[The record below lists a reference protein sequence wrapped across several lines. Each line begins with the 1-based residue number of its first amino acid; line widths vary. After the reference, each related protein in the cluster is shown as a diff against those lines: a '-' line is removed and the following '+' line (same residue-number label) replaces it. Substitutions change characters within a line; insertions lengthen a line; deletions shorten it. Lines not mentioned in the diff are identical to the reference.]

1 LEPILNLLW
10 QPHAKAEREHR
21 ALRLIPRR
29 ALLLGLAIA
38 LTIIAM
44 AGALILSIRAN
55 NWHAAE
61 QSEHDVVTL
70 VSHDI
75 QRNFQLYGLSLQE
88 VVDDLKTP
96 GLLELEPTLV
106 HKLLFDRSS
115 TGEYLGSIQVVD
127 EHGNVFIDSRHTIP
141 ERRNFEGAEFFQHH
155 KHDKSQDMYVGHPF
169 QIDKEGHYAV
179 PVSKRLELA
188 DGTFAGVV
196 VGSIDIAY
204 FRDTFSKIL
213 TGQDSGVSLIMTDGT
228 VLTRYPYNERSVG
241 ENVKGLRV
249 FETAMASNGKT
260 FITVPSTSSEEKQF
274 VATHLDG
281 LPMILIAARTTASIQ
296 RGWFDE
302 AMLIG
307 IITSLLLG
315 ACATLGVI
323 LSRELARRGR
333 AESSLFE
340 ESERLRVTLASIGD
354 AVISTDL
361 RGRIRYM
368 NEAAENF
375 TGWQLA
381 EAMDRAAGEILQISA
396 PGAILNEPVQ
406 SALAGEERRHSSES
420 MVLHH
425 RDGHTLAVEDTSA
438 PIRDRSGQVIGAI
451 AIFHDVSKSREAAL
465 RMTHLAQHDVLTD
478 LPNRVLLRDRLSQ
491 ALERGRRY
499 GSKIAVLFVD
509 LDHFKNVNDSLGHSA
524 GDQLLIKVAKVL
536 QGCVRLSDTVSR
548 QGGDEFVILI
558 TDHADTRG
566 PTRVA
571 EKILHA
577 LREPI
582 EIQNHRLPVS
592 ASIGIA
598 MFPDD
603 GVTAE
608 ELIKNADAA
617 MYLAKQSER
626 NTYQFFTAALGE
638 QATRR
643 LQFESEIAEGLRRNE
658 FFLHYQPQ
666 FRSGSRDFIGVEALV
681 RWRRGDRIISPMDFI
696 PVAEECGQIIA
707 LGERVLEMAC
717 AQLRIWQDEGGPP
730 FTVAV
735 NISAHQLR
743 SAGFPDRVAKIIL
756 EHGVN
761 PRQLE
766 FEITES
772 AILDAGERT
781 RVAFEAFRKI
791 GIGIALDDFGT
802 GYSSLSNLKD
812 FPITRVKIDKSFV
825 KNIVGNQGDRA
836 IVKAVIT
843 MADSFDLRV
852 IAEGVETE
860 AQMLNLIDLGCDELQ
875 GFMLGR
881 PAPADQIDYGAALAV
896 QLY

>member
-1 LEPILNLLW
+1 MNHQW
-10 QPHAKAEREHR
+10 QPRAKTKNNQQQT
-21 ALRLIPRR
+21 LRLVPRR
-29 ALLLGLAIA
+29 ALFLGVAIA
-38 LTIIAM
+38 VMIMTLA
-44 AGALILSIRAN
+44 AGLIYNIRAN
-55 NWHAAE
+55 NWRAAE

-96 GLLELEPTLV
+96 GLLELEPSLV
-106 HKLLFDRSS
+106 HKLMFDRSS
-115 TGEYLGSIQVVD
+115 TAEYLGSIQVLD
-127 EHGNVFIDSRHTIP
+127 EHGNVFIDSRRAIP
-141 ERRNFEGAEFFQHH
+141 ERRNFENSDFFQHH
-155 KHDKSQDMYVGHPF
+155 KLDKNPAMYVGHPF
-169 QIDKEGHYAV
+169 VLDKDGQFV
-179 PVSKRLELA
+179 IPVSKRLELA

-196 VGSIDIAY
+196 VGSMDIAY
-204 FRDTFSKIL
+204 FRDTFSKVL
-213 TGQDSGVSLIMTDGT
+213 MGQDSGVSLIMTDGT
-228 VLTRYPYNERSVG
+228 VVTRYPYTESTVG
-241 ENVKGLRV
+241 ENVRGLRV
-249 FETAMASNGKT
+249 FEGAMAADNKA
-260 FITVPSTSSEEKQF
+260 FITIPSSGTEQKQF
-274 VATHLDG
+274 VSRHLDG
-281 LPMILIAARTTASIQ
+281 LPMVLIAARTTESIQ
-296 RGWFDE
+296 RGWIDE
-302 AMLIG
+302 ALLIG
-307 IITSLLLG
+307 IITILLLG
-315 ACATLGVI
+315 ACGTLAAI
-323 LSRELARRGR
+323 LSRELARRGA

-375 TGWQLA
+375 TGWQLV
-381 EAMDRAAGEILQISA
+381 EATDRPATEILRISA
-396 PGAILNEPVQ
+396 PGVILSEPIK
-406 SALAGEERRHSSES
+406 SALEGQERRHSSEN

-425 RDGHTLAVEDTSA
+425 REGHTLAVEDTSA

-478 LPNRVLLRDRLSQ
+478 LPNRILLRDRLSQ

-571 EKILHA
+571 EKILNA

-582 EIQNHRLPVS
+582 EIANHRLPVS

-603 GVTAE
+603 GVTSE

-626 NTYQFFTAALGE
+626 NTYQFFTKALGE

-643 LQFESEIAEGLRRNE
+643 LKFESEIAEGLRRHE

-681 RWRRGDRIISPMDFI
+681 RWRKGDRIISPMDFI
-696 PVAEECGQIIA
+696 PVAEECGQIIP

-717 AQLRIWQDEGGPP
+717 AQLRCWQDEGGPP

-743 SAGFPDRVAKIIL
+743 SAGFPDRVAKIISD
-756 EHGVN
+756 HGVN

-781 RVAFEAFRKI
+781 RIAFDAFRRI

-825 KNIVGNQGDRA
+825 KNIVGNEGDRA

-860 AQMLNLIDLGCDELQ
+860 DQMMKLIDLGCDELQ

-881 PAPADQIDYGAALAV
+881 PAPADQIDCHAALIA